1 VEFAGVKGGYGNVI
15 EIRHSGSVTTLYAHL
30 SGFAPGIKKGARVSQ
45 GQTVGYVGAS
55 GFATGPHLHYEFKIS
70 GQHQDPMRVALPKAD
85 PLNAK
90 YVTQFK
96 ALATNQGEQLSL
108 LKNASFGRF
117 E

>member
-1 VEFAGVKGGYGNVI
+1 VI

-70 GQHQDPMRVALPKAD
+70 GQHKDPMRVSLPKAD

-90 YVTQFK
+90 YVAQFK
-96 ALATNQGEQLSL
+96 AFATNQGEQLSL